1 VRRAAKKDINHNDIA
16 AFLEGRGFVVL
27 DLSRLGGGCP
37 DMAVS
42 CTTPNGGKWA
52 ALVEVKKPGGKL
64 NPLQIEV
71 RARWQGPYIVAETG
85 PQAYED
91 LCLAMLGVQ

>member
-1 VRRAAKKDINHNDIA
+1 MRRAAKKDLNHNDVA
-16 AFLEGRGFVVL
+16 GYLEDKGFTVL
-27 DLSRLGGGCP
+27 DLSRVGNGCP

-42 CTTPNGGKWA
+42 YMQQNCRQFT

-64 NPLQIEV
+64 NPEQKKV
-71 RARWQGPYIVAETG
+71 RAGWQGAYVVAETG

-91 LCLAMLGVQ
+91 LCLAMLGIQ